1 MSMLYFH
8 CHIVISSSLKYA
20 VFIIS
25 YVALYHFQPKI
36 TIGTFHIFVRQ
47 NCTHLT
53 IFVRFYLLYFDQSVQ
68 KKQSQRFALQE
79 LLKQF
84 LVMSRHTTAIS
95 YQLKYPSALLCLR
108 IHLHFCPITHYKAV
122 CRNTQA
128 GIHRFAVIRKQE

>member
-1 MSMLYFH
+1 MHCELY
-8 CHIVISSSLKYA
+8 
-20 VFIIS
+20 VFICRSPLFWCGCFLQNRLIIIKKQSQRFALQELLKQFLAMSRYTTAVS
-25 YVALYHFQPKI
+25 YKL
-36 TIGTFHIFVRQ
+36 
-47 NCTHLT
+47 
-53 IFVRFYLLYFDQSVQ
+53 